1 MKSLKNLK
9 SWKYKKLLKNNRYN
23 FKRSYVL
30 KHLPSS
36 LITNAYKSISG
47 WKNYK
52 ATPLLSLDK
61 LKKNLRLN
69 NIFYKDESKRFH
81 LKSFKALGGA
91 YAVERISKG
100 KKNIVISSA
109 TAGNHGRSVAWG
121 AKRLN
126 LKCKIFVSQYVSQ
139 TRVSE
144 IEKFGAEVIRVKG
157 NYENSLEECK
167 RLSKK
172 YNWQIVQDVSTKN
185 YKYVPQLTMAGY
197 SIMIKEISK
206 QTNHYITHIFVQAGV
221 GGLAAGVVA
230 GVAKYFKRIPRIIV
244 VEPDRADCVL
254 QSVKANKMKKIR
266 IKKESIMGG
275 MSCNEMSLVPWQMK
289 KIRIKKES
297 IMGGMSC
304 NEMSLV
310 PWQILKKTSNY
321 CVSVTDNNVAK
332 TTAMLKDRKLSRVSI
347 IGGEC
352 ATPGV
357 IALIGLA
364 NNLKAR
370 KSLNLNEDSN
380 ILVIGCEGN
389 ADVKLYKQLLSK
401 GRK

>member
-1 MKSLKNLK
+1 MRYVSNV
-9 SWKYKKLLKNNRYN
+9 LLSK
-23 FKRSYVL
+23 
-30 KHLPSS
+30 
-36 LITNAYKSISG
+36 AYHSISK

-52 ATPLLSLDK
+52 ATPLLSLDI
-61 LKKNLRLN
+61 LNQNLSFN
-69 NIFYKDESKRFH
+69 KIFYKDESKRFH

-91 YAVERISKG
+91 FAVEKISKG

-126 LKCKIFVSQYVSQ
+126 LKCKIFVSQYVSE
-139 TRVSE
+139 TRVYE

-157 NYENSLEECK
+157 NYEDSLKECK
-167 RLSKK
+167 KQSKK
-172 YNWQIVQDVSTKN
+172 NNWKIVQDVSTKD
-185 YKYVPQLTMAGY
+185 YKYIPQLTMAGY

-230 GVAKYFKRIPRIIV
+230 GVAKYFKRIPKIIV
-244 VEPDRADCVL
+244 VEPNRADCVL
-254 QSVKANKMKKIR
+254 QSVKANKLKKIK

-275 MSCNEMSLVPWQMK
+275 MSCNEMSL
-289 KIRIKKES
+289 I
-297 IMGGMSC
+297 
-304 NEMSLV
+304 

-321 CVSVTDNNVAK
+321 CVSISDKNVSK
-332 TTAMLKDRKLSRVSI
+332 TIAMLKDKKLSKTSI

-352 ATPGV
+352 ATPGI
-357 IALIGLA
+357 IALVALS
-364 NNLKAR
+364 NNIKAR
-370 KSLNLNEDSN
+370 KLLDLGKNSN
-380 ILVIGCEGN
+380 ILLIGCEGN
-389 ADVKLYKQLLSK
+389 ADVKLYKQLLSR